1 MDKKEYKK
9 PELVEEE
16 VEIEDIMATSSGTNS
31 KQSVFKPDAGIWDI
45 FRW

>member
-9 PELVEEE
+9 PELIEE
-16 VEIEDIMATSSGTNS
+16 VVEFDDIVMASTNNT